1 MRKTILYIAMS
12 LDGYIADKNGS
23 VDWLTGQGT
32 DEENVDTYSEFI
44 KDIDTV
50 VMGWN
55 TYAQV
60 ITELSP
66 GKWPYEN
73 LTSYIIT
80 HRNEKPAEKIRFV
93 REDPCELIMR
103 LRKMQGKN
111 IWICGGAGIIQ
122 PLIKGNLIDEYYISI
137 IPAILGDGIPLFGK
151 RETEIQLQLKYTRTY
166 NGITELVY
174 VRRE

>member
-1 MRKTILYIAMS
+1 MS

-32 DEENVDTYSEFI
+32 DEENVDTYSEFV

-111 IWICGGAGIIQ
+111 IWICGGAGIIH
-122 PLIKGNLIDEYYISI
+122 PLIKGNLIDEYYISV

-166 NGITELVY
+166 SGITELVY
-174 VRRE
+174 IRRE